1 MTGSATIVRLGGYQP
16 PRSVHTRGAGVF
28 LDGLRR
34 QLGDAV
40 ETRFTPDIAAT
51 GRPASDLLAMTEAG
65 EFDLC
70 YFASSYIAHRVP
82 ALTVLDLPF
91 EGADR
96 ARIWARLDGAAG
108 ASIARAVEGATGYT
122 VLGFWDNGIRHISN
136 GVRPIRHPRD
146 CAGLSIRTLDNAF
159 HQALFA
165 AMGFRPRFIDVKDLA
180 EAVRSRSIDA
190 QENPLTNIVNFAIQ
204 ETHRHVSL
212 TGQFFGIALLLAN
225 RRTLQA
231 WPAGVRDAV
240 ALAAREATLAQRRL
254 AAEED
259 AQCLARLREAGVEI
273 IPAEAIDLDAF
284 KQVVAPVVA
293 REAARLDPD
302 LLALWRG

>member
-1 MTGSATIVRLGGYQP
+1 MA
-16 PRSVHTRGAGVF
+16 
-28 LDGLRR
+28 
-34 QLGDAV
+34 
-40 ETRFTPDIAAT
+40 
-51 GRPASDLLAMTEAG
+51 
-65 EFDLC
+65 
-70 YFASSYIAHRVP
+70 
-82 ALTVLDLPF
+82 
-91 EGADR
+91 
-96 ARIWARLDGAAG
+96 
-108 ASIARAVEGATGYT
+108 GATGYT